1 LQKIFVRVFN
11 PKNGLVVLW
20 ITIVAIGERYVVVAI
35 MARIVIG
42 TILPDG
48 IAANRTYIR
57 FLVSDFVFE
66 NVIIYNS
73 LKLKKIV
80 F

>member
-1 LQKIFVRVFN
+1 
-11 PKNGLVVLW
+11 VLR
-20 ITIVAIGERYVVVAI
+20 ITIVTIGERYIVVAI

-48 IAANRTYIR
+48 IAANRTYLRLLI
-57 FLVSDFVFE
+57 SNFVLK
-66 NVIIYNS
+66 NVIIDNS
-73 LKLKKIV
+73 LKLKEIV